1 MLDRKWTLW
10 HKRSVRTQNINHELF
25 FIVLYFV
32 LLLITYWSMA
42 DNDISLMNELST
54 YQTNNHYHR
63 INQLST
69 TNVIELNAKFF
80 RSSRPGVFC
89 KDGFFCKI
97 HRKSLV
103 LEFLLN
109 KIVGQGLA
117 TSKRHFD
124 TGFSSGFTKFLRTP
138 FLWSYITLVNN
149 VSHDY

>member
-32 LLLITYWSMA
+32 LLLFTYWSMA
-42 DNDISLMNELST
+42 DNDIILMNELST

-69 TNVIELNAKFF
+69 NIIELNAKFF